1 MERSIIVSG
10 SAEVRVLP
18 DRALVVVT
26 VDADAGSRDDAYQ
39 RAAGTASAV
48 DVVLDHRAGEIA
60 RVATAALTVQP
71 LTRWRKGEVVRT
83 GWRAS
88 RRTEVEVIGFEGLG
102 LLLAELTGAGATIDG
117 PDWRVDDTNEAYDRV
132 RQLAA
137 QDARRRAEAYAS
149 GLGVLLGAVD
159 WIAEPGLRSSSAEPV
174 HRMMA
179 LASVSRMAD
188 APEDEV
194 VIEVTPADS
203 IIEAVV
209 EVSFSILEPG

>member
-1 MERSIIVSG
+1 MERAIIVSG
-10 SAEVRVLP
+10 TAEIRILP
-18 DRALVVVT
+18 DRALVLVT
-26 VDADAGSRDDAYQ
+26 VDADAGSRDDAYR

-48 DVVLDHRAGEIA
+48 DVVLDHHAGEIE
-60 RVATAALTVQP
+60 RVVTAALTVQP

-88 RRTEVEVIGFEGLG
+88 RRTEVEVTGFEGLG
-102 LLLAELTGAGATIDG
+102 LLLSELTGAGATIDG
-117 PDWRVDDTNEAYDRV
+117 PTWRVDDTNEAYDRV

-149 GLGVLLGAVD
+149 GLGVPLGAIN
-159 WIAEPGLRSSSAEPV
+159 WMAEPGLRSSSGEPT
-174 HRMMA
+174 HRIMT
-179 LASVSRMAD
+179 LASAARMDGAV
-188 APEDEV
+188 EDEL

-203 IIEAVV
+203 IIEAAI